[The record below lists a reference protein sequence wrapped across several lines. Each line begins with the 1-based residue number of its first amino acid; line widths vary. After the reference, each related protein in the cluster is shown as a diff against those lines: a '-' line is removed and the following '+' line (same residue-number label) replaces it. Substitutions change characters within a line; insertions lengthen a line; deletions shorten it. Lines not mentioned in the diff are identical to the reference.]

1 GKNDIIRNLATVRS
15 SGHLSM
21 DDIDDEEM
29 SRMAFAV
36 VQAMEEEIERK
47 KMEMREKVELQLGRA
62 ESETRRLA
70 QVWEELGVL
79 GDPMRKQVAT
89 VRRKIDIA
97 NRELKLLVQSY
108 QKKEK
113 EYKEALEAFHEK
125 NNEKAQLNTT
135 LMELVNESEKL
146 RMKKLEELSK
156 IIDPS
161 L

>member
-1 GKNDIIRNLATVRS
+1 
-15 SGHLSM
+15 M
-21 DDIDDEEM
+21 DGIDDEEM
-29 SRMAFAV
+29 SRMAFAE
-36 VQAMEEEIERK
+36 VQAKEEEIERK

-113 EYKEALEAFHEK
+113 EYNEALEAFHEK
-125 NNEKAQLNTT
+125 NHEKAQLNAT

-146 RMKKLEELSK
+146 RMKKLVELSK